1 MTRERWDDLWLEHF
15 NVFYA
20 NGRSVDRA
28 RIRATEEMEHRF
40 GPRPSEEGLRGLP
53 LKYRIGLNVVL
64 SRVRGLAPVEVSPM
78 VQRLIV
84 ALVYGIGAAG
94 PVLAAA
100 LSDAVIAGN
109 EWGGII
115 SAFVVAFW
123 GKFSS
128 STTILSPARAGETQ
142 ASKPGVTL

>member
-40 GPRPSEEGLRGLP
+40 GLRPAEEGLPALP

-64 SRVRGLAPVEVSPM
+64 GRLRALGPMEVSPM
-78 VQRLIV
+78 LQRFVV
-84 ALVYGIGAAG
+84 ALTYAIGAAG

-100 LSDAVIAGN
+100 FQDSVISGN
-109 EWGGII
+109 EWAGIA
-115 SAFVVAFW
+115 SAAFVAFW

-128 STTILSPARAGETQ
+128 ATTVFAPNRPDETM
-142 ASKPGVTL
+142 ATTPKN